1 MTMTFKEALIAH
13 LQGEKVQV
21 LSRKKAYLLL
31 DTDTEDWRDFS
42 AFFADIP
49 FSAMHSLTGRVTC
62 RFSDI
67 RIAPRTI
74 LVNGVEVPAPEKE
87 APPVGTEYFMPF
99 VTCDELY
106 EDIQWDG
113 DPIDRTWLD
122 LGLVYLDKESAIA
135 RAKAMLITQE
145 VK

>member
-13 LQGEKVQV
+13 LQGEKVQCMGCECTWKPLMEKIGEGLIRYV
-21 LSRKKAYLLL
+21 
-31 DTDTEDWRDFS
+31 DTQSYMSGCSF
-42 AFFADIP
+42 
-49 FSAMHSLTGRVTC
+49 
-62 RFSDI
+62 

-87 APPVGTEYFMPF
+87 APADGADYFIPVTTF
-99 VTCDELY
+99 
-106 EDIQWDG
+106 EDLHDALQWDG
-113 DPIDRTWLD
+113 SLIDSRWLKA
-122 LGLVYLDKESAIA
+122 GLVYLDKESAIA

>member
-13 LQGEKVQV
+13 LQGEKVQCMGSEGTWKPLMEKIGEGLIRYV
-21 LSRKKAYLLL
+21 DTQSYMSGLS
-31 DTDTEDWRDFS
+31 F
-42 AFFADIP
+42 
-49 FSAMHSLTGRVTC
+49 
-62 RFSDI
+62 

-74 LVNGVEVPAPEKE
+74 LVNGVEVPAPEKD
-87 APPVGTEYFMPF
+87 APADGTQYFIPYL
-99 VTCDELY
+99 TDDDLY
-106 EDIQWDG
+106 EGMQWDSA
-113 DPIDRTWLD
+113 PVDRKWLD

>member
-21 LSRKKAYLLL
+21 LSKTKGYFLGGSGV
-31 DTDTEDWRDFS
+31 EDWRDFS
-42 AFFADIP
+42 EFFADVP
-49 FSAMHSLTGRVTC
+49 LYEMQSLTGKVTC

-67 RIAPRTI
+67 RLAPRTI
-74 LVNGVEVPAPEKE
+74 LVNGVEVPAPETAYPEDGIDFYVPDLAE
-87 APPVGTEYFMPF
+87 ADLFSKGNW
-99 VTCDELY
+99 DEA
-106 EDIQWDG
+106 EWDLNAL
-113 DPIDRTWLD
+113 DR
-122 LGLVYLDKESAIA
+122 GLVYLDKESAIA